1 MNLEKIK
8 IEGVNGETRC
18 RSNGDVCRCSSR
30 CDCDVI
36 HTDTVE
42 KVKTKMLSDE
52 ILIDISDFYK
62 ALSDST
68 RLKIINALNISEMCV
83 CDISALLNMTKSA
96 ISHQLKNLKDLNLVK
111 SRRQGKEVYYS
122 LADKHVQIVFE
133 ITREHVEEK

>member
-1 MNLEKIK
+1 MNMGKLNTNKPENKTTCGC
-8 IEGVNGETRC
+8 EAN
-18 RSNGDVCRCSSR
+18 SCSSTNR

-52 ILIDISDFYK
+52 TLMDISDFYK
-62 ALSDST
+62 AFSDST
-68 RLKIINALNISEMCV
+68 RLKIINALNICEMCV
-83 CDISALLNMTKSA
+83 CDISVLLNMTKSA
-96 ISHQLKNLKDLNLVK
+96 ISHQLKNLKDLNLIK